1 MTYIIIGSGIAGVN
15 AAMTLLERGKQVEI
29 WDADLA
35 DPSYLNKSNVPESYY
50 GENLKGI
57 IDPSSD
63 SLFEL
68 PENRSYYLKKNSHL
82 WEFND
87 DENFN
92 VAKFIPTVGSLSS
105 LCFSLITLE
114 SERKLLVVVFK

>member
-35 DPSYLNKSNVPESYY
+35 GPSYLNKSNVPESYY

-57 IDPSSD
+57 IE
-63 SLFEL
+63 SLRFL
-68 PENRSYYLKKNSHL
+68 G
-82 WEFND
+82 
-87 DENFN
+87 
-92 VAKFIPTVGSLSS
+92 IPLG
-105 LCFSLITLE
+105 LIPGN
-114 SERKLLVVVFK
+114 K

>member
-50 GENLKGI
+50 GENLKGSELRPI
-57 IDPSSD
+57 I
-63 SLFEL
+63 FQ
-68 PENRSYYLKKNSHL
+68 ENEDGEYIYIDISFFRLKKS
-82 WEFND
+82 D
-87 DENFN
+87 
-92 VAKFIPTVGSLSS
+92 
-105 LCFSLITLE
+105 
-114 SERKLLVVVFK
+114 